1 MKYSA
6 FVLILVLFLSCIN
19 VNKREVV
26 PPVDVDMEKGG
37 AYPEMMVDTTKNET
51 TPADVQAKEA
61 EKISTPPASAKGNTS
76 SSATSKRSSSATNK
90 RSSSAT
96 NRYSSST
103 TSRRSSS
110 PARQSD
116 NMRGFD
122 PAFEDDMDDNGMS
135 RYMENND
142 DEGWD

>member
-6 FVLILVLFLSCIN
+6 FVLILVLFLSCVN

-76 SSATSKRSSSATNK
+76 SSATSKRSSSAT
-90 RSSSAT
+90 S
-96 NRYSSST
+96 RYSSST